1 MARPAPQDASEF
13 YHGYIN
19 HAKGNSVAEVMA
31 NHSVQLKE
39 FYNNLPEEKA
49 DYAYASGKW
58 TIKEVLQ
65 HVIDAERVFSYRAC
79 VLQEKIPLLFPA
91 LMRIASHKI
100 PMLQT
105 EHCDH

>member
-39 FYNNLPEEKA
+39 FYNKNLILSKFL
-49 DYAYASGKW
+49 YYF
-58 TIKEVLQ
+58 IN
-65 HVIDAERVFSYRAC
+65 
-79 VLQEKIPLLFPA
+79 
-91 LMRIASHKI
+91 
-100 PMLQT
+100 
-105 EHCDH
+105 